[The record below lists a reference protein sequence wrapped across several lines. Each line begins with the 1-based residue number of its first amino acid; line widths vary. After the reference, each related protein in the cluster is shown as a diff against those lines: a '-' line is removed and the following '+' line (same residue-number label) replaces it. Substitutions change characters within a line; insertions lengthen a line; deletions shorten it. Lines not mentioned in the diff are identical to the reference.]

1 MKYEA
6 TVKGIVEHIGG
17 LDNLAVANHCA
28 TRLRFKL
35 KDITKLDEDALKKV
49 KAVMGVR
56 TMEGNEIQIIIGTD
70 VVTVYDEFMEI
81 TGYKEGGGG
90 ETQTSGK
97 KKLSLKGIGS
107 IIVEYLSGTVA
118 PVIPIYLGCG
128 MLMAFLTICTNFLGL
143 DAEDGAVKILNAAAN
158 AGFYFMPIIL
168 GWSACSKLKAD
179 PALGALLGMT
189 LVYSDINNVA
199 GLDFLGLPVTQVQY
213 NGSFLPMI
221 LGAAFLSFVYR
232 FFKNKIPQACRYF
245 LLPLVTLV
253 ISIPVTLVVLGPI
266 GYIAGT
272 KLMWFLNLL
281 AGQFKIG
288 ALAVWGSCAPLS
300 VITGMD
306 KAVYFINMEH
316 LNMVGYDNIFLPGG
330 LAGNAAIGGAAL
342 AVWYISRNIDTK
354 SVSASSGV
362 TALIGITEPALYGVC
377 LNYRTPLLGAMSGAA
392 IGSVFAGF
400 VDLKQYVYAGP
411 GLITSPVYISPDGS
425 MTNFYFC
432 LITIAVSALAGFA
445 MTYLFS
451 MRNRSQYDGDTVEE
465 KEEKTEGADVALTGK
480 EKDESVASVTIEQ
493 DIVAIVDGKSIPI
506 EEVKDGVFSE
516 KMMGEG
522 MAFLPEDGKIVAP
535 CSGKMSVV
543 YDTGHAYGIT
553 RADGLE
559 ILIHIGLDTVNLN
572 GKGFTA
578 KVKADQEVK
587 QGQLLCEVDLA
598 YLKSQGIRLDTM
610 LIFPELE
617 ADKINFMQYGMV
629 RKGNTVVASTE

>member
-35 KDITKLDEDALKKV
+35 KDITKMNEDALKKV

-90 ETQTSGK
+90 EAQASGK

-128 MLMAFLTICTNFLGL
+128 MLMAFLTICANFLGL
-143 DAEDGAVKILNAAAN
+143 DAEGGAVKILNAAAN

-221 LGAAFLSFVYR
+221 LGAAFLALVYR

-281 AGQFKIG
+281 AGKFKIG
-288 ALAVWGSCAPLS
+288 ALAVWGFCTPLS

-342 AVWYISRNIDTK
+342 AVWYISKSIDTK

-392 IGSVFAGF
+392 IGSVFAGL

-425 MTNFYFC
+425 ITNFYFC

-451 MRNRSQYDGDTVEE
+451 MRNRSQYDGDAAEE
-465 KEEKTEGADVALTGK
+465 KVEKTEGADTALTGK
-480 EKDESVASVTIEQ
+480 EKDESVASASIEQ
-493 DIVAIVDGKSIPI
+493 DIVAVVDGKSIPI

-522 MAFLPEDGKIVAP
+522 IAFLPED
-535 CSGKMSVV
+535 
-543 YDTGHAYGIT
+543 
-553 RADGLE
+553 
-559 ILIHIGLDTVNLN
+559 
-572 GKGFTA
+572 
-578 KVKADQEVK
+578 
-587 QGQLLCEVDLA
+587 
-598 YLKSQGIRLDTM
+598 
-610 LIFPELE
+610 
-617 ADKINFMQYGMV
+617 
-629 RKGNTVVASTE
+629 

>member
-35 KDITKLDEDALKKV
+35 KDITKMNEDALKKV

-90 ETQTSGK
+90 EAQASGK

-128 MLMAFLTICTNFLGL
+128 MLMAFLTICANFLGL
-143 DAEDGAVKILNAAAN
+143 DAEGGAVKILNAAAN

-221 LGAAFLSFVYR
+221 LGAAFLALVYR

-281 AGQFKIG
+281 AGKFKIG
-288 ALAVWGSCAPLS
+288 ALAVWGFCTPLS

-342 AVWYISRNIDTK
+342 AVWYISKSIDTK

-392 IGSVFAGF
+392 IGSVFAGL

-425 MTNFYFC
+425 ITNFYFC

-451 MRNRSQYDGDTVEE
+451 MRNRSQYDGDAAEE
-465 KEEKTEGADVALTGK
+465 KVEKTEGADTALTGK
-480 EKDESVASVTIEQ
+480 EKDESVASASIEQ
-493 DIVAIVDGKSIPI
+493 DIVAVVDGKSIPI

-522 MAFLPEDGKIVAP
+522 IAFLPEDGKIVAP

-578 KVKADQEVK
+578 KVKANQEVK

-598 YLKSQGIRLDTM
+598 YLKSQGVRLDTM

-629 RKGNTVVASTE
+629 RKGDTVVASTK

>member
-1 MKYEA
+1 M
-6 TVKGIVEHIGG
+6 
-17 LDNLAVANHCA
+17 
-28 TRLRFKL
+28 
-35 KDITKLDEDALKKV
+35 
-49 KAVMGVR
+49 
-56 TMEGNEIQIIIGTD
+56 
-70 VVTVYDEFMEI
+70 
-81 TGYKEGGGG
+81 
-90 ETQTSGK
+90 
-97 KKLSLKGIGS
+97 
-107 IIVEYLSGTVA
+107 
-118 PVIPIYLGCG
+118 
-128 MLMAFLTICTNFLGL
+128 
-143 DAEDGAVKILNAAAN
+143 NAAAN

-272 KLMWFLNLL
+272 KLMWFLNLP

-288 ALAVWGSCAPLS
+288 ALAVWGFCTPLS
-300 VITGMD
+300 IITGMD

-316 LNMVGYDNIFLPGG
+316 LNMVGYDNIFPPGG
-330 LAGNAAIGGAAL
+330 LAGNAAIG
-342 AVWYISRNIDTK
+342 
-354 SVSASSGV
+354 
-362 TALIGITEPALYGVC
+362 
-377 LNYRTPLLGAMSGAA
+377 
-392 IGSVFAGF
+392 SVFAGL

-451 MRNRSQYDGDTVEE
+451 MRNRSQYDGDAAEE
-465 KEEKTEGADVALTGK
+465 KVEKTEGADTALTGK
-480 EKDESVASVTIEQ
+480 EKDESVASAAIEQ
-493 DIVAIVDGKSIPI
+493 DIVAVVDGKSIPI

-522 MAFLPEDGKIVAP
+522 IAFLPEDGKVVAP

-553 RADGLE
+553 GGPAGYDVGL
-559 ILIHIGLDTVNLN
+559 
-572 GKGFTA
+572 
-578 KVKADQEVK
+578 
-587 QGQLLCEVDLA
+587 
-598 YLKSQGIRLDTM
+598 
-610 LIFPELE
+610 P
-617 ADKINFMQYGMV
+617 
-629 RKGNTVVASTE
+629 

>member
-35 KDITKLDEDALKKV
+35 KDITKMNEDALKKV

-288 ALAVWGSCAPLS
+288 ALAVWGFCTPLS
-300 VITGMD
+300 IITGMD

-316 LNMVGYDNIFLPGG
+316 LNMVGYDNIFPPGG
-330 LAGNAAIGGAAL
+330 LAGNAAIG
-342 AVWYISRNIDTK
+342 
-354 SVSASSGV
+354 
-362 TALIGITEPALYGVC
+362 
-377 LNYRTPLLGAMSGAA
+377 
-392 IGSVFAGF
+392 SVFAGL

-451 MRNRSQYDGDTVEE
+451 MRNRSQYDGDAAEE
-465 KEEKTEGADVALTGK
+465 KVEKTEGADTALTGK
-480 EKDESVASVTIEQ
+480 EKDESVASAAIEQ
-493 DIVAIVDGKSIPI
+493 DIVAVVDGKSIPI

-522 MAFLPEDGKIVAP
+522 IAFLPEDGKVVAP

-553 RADGLE
+553 GGPAGYDVGL
-559 ILIHIGLDTVNLN
+559 
-572 GKGFTA
+572 
-578 KVKADQEVK
+578 
-587 QGQLLCEVDLA
+587 
-598 YLKSQGIRLDTM
+598 
-610 LIFPELE
+610 P
-617 ADKINFMQYGMV
+617 
-629 RKGNTVVASTE
+629 

>member
-17 LDNLAVANHCA
+17 LDNLAVANHCT

-35 KDITKLDEDALKKV
+35 KDITKMNEDALKKV

-90 ETQTSGK
+90 EAQASGK

-288 ALAVWGSCAPLS
+288 ALAVWGFCTPLS
-300 VITGMD
+300 IITG
-306 KAVYFINMEH
+306 
-316 LNMVGYDNIFLPGG
+316 
-330 LAGNAAIGGAAL
+330 
-342 AVWYISRNIDTK
+342 
-354 SVSASSGV
+354 
-362 TALIGITEPALYGVC
+362 
-377 LNYRTPLLGAMSGAA
+377 
-392 IGSVFAGF
+392 
-400 VDLKQYVYAGP
+400 
-411 GLITSPVYISPDGS
+411 
-425 MTNFYFC
+425 
-432 LITIAVSALAGFA
+432 
-445 MTYLFS
+445 
-451 MRNRSQYDGDTVEE
+451 
-465 KEEKTEGADVALTGK
+465 
-480 EKDESVASVTIEQ
+480 
-493 DIVAIVDGKSIPI
+493 
-506 EEVKDGVFSE
+506 
-516 KMMGEG
+516 
-522 MAFLPEDGKIVAP
+522 
-535 CSGKMSVV
+535 
-543 YDTGHAYGIT
+543 
-553 RADGLE
+553 
-559 ILIHIGLDTVNLN
+559 
-572 GKGFTA
+572 
-578 KVKADQEVK
+578 
-587 QGQLLCEVDLA
+587 
-598 YLKSQGIRLDTM
+598 
-610 LIFPELE
+610 
-617 ADKINFMQYGMV
+617 
-629 RKGNTVVASTE
+629 